1 MVLGLKVILDKS
13 ITVGRVRY
21 VKEITNLKESA
32 MKFETRYN
40 IGDEVYVMSDD
51 KPTKGKVKWIDIHIG
66 RLGKEQIIEVR
77 YQVLS
82 YDTPYSEG
90 LVFPSKEELLKSL

>member
-1 MVLGLKVILDKS
+1 MTI
-13 ITVGRVRY
+13 
-21 VKEITNLKESA
+21 
-32 MKFETRYN
+32 ETKYN
-40 IGDEVYVMSDD
+40 IGNEVWVMSDG
-51 KPTKGKVKWIDIHIG
+51 KPTQGKVKWIDIHIG

-90 LVFPSKEELLKSL
+90 LVFPTKEELLKSL